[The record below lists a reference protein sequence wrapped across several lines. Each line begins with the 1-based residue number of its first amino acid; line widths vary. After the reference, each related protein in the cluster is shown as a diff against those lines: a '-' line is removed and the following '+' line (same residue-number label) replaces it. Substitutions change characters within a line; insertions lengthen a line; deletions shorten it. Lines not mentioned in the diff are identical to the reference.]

1 MVAPLRLW
9 GLGLCALRFLL
20 CFQTK
25 NLRSWRAVT
34 KEESGH
40 IECEDLLR
48 QCWRYGRYTR
58 FDNQTMPAEPT
69 NIRGKGRPPRSICYE
84 QYIRKQ
90 MREVQ
95 LAWGPY

>member
-9 GLGLCALRFLL
+9 GLGRSALRL
-20 CFQTK
+20 QTK
-25 NLRSWRAVT
+25 DFDCSWRAVT
-34 KEESGH
+34 KEEQGH

-48 QCWRYGRYTR
+48 QCWRYDRYTR

-69 NIRGKGRPPRSICYE
+69 NIRGKGRPLRSICYE

-95 LAWGPY
+95 LA